1 MLSKAVSLSVKREF
15 VSWFLEK
22 YELQK
27 REAAWLLS
35 YLTSDDRLLE
45 KVHFVNS
52 HDHLPKL
59 LIISTGDVKSAP
71 FEFHKNNT
79 VTPDVEK
86 AFHDLRLNPHEDVY
100 VSLEFKDRVS
110 SPEYTAVLE
119 VNPMEKQDVVH
130 GTVLGLLAEMVL
142 DEALRNFRKKKL
154 YTQIDEA
161 LKLGD
166 QNKFMELTNEL
177 KELQHL

>member
-1 MLSKAVSLSVKREF
+1 VSKAISISVKREF
-15 VSWFLEK
+15 VSWFLER

-52 HDHLPKL
+52 YHQLPKVL
-59 LIISTGDVKSAP
+59 VLSANDVQMTP
-71 FEFHKNNT
+71 FEFYKKDS

-100 VSLEFKDRVS
+100 VGLLFKDRAT
-110 SPEYTAVLE
+110 SPEYAAVLE

-130 GTVLGLLAEMVL
+130 GTLLGLLAEMIL
-142 DEALRNFRKKKL
+142 DEAVRDFKEQKL
-154 YTQIDEA
+154 YREIDEA
-161 LKLGD
+161 LALGD
-166 QNKFMELTNEL
+166 EMKFIKLTDEL
-177 KELQHL
+177 KKL